1 MTDLRSKISNATQL
15 LISLS
20 DIGNLVGLPILTLI
34 SWILPAA
41 GAPHFC
47 RAAAR
52 MNAAMLTSDRQRL
65 IRQIDALI
73 GDRPLPLDA
82 HESLDAVAAEDL
94 LSLMNVLRTH
104 RSRTWRGDVEV
115 LGLENLTNALAAGTR
130 AVLWRAHFAHYAIP
144 YYTALVDKGF
154 TYTHFSHV
162 RHGFSSTRFG
172 IRVLNP
178 IRLSGENYFVPE
190 RVERTDAAPTGAL
203 RTLYR
208 KLENNGIV
216 SITTRGDADQYI
228 SVPFLNGMHD
238 VAPGGPHLAYAK
250 SAGLLP
256 VFPLRLPDGRYEI
269 HIMPRIKMNAATSR
283 NAAIEGAAVEFGRM
297 LETYVTRYPS
307 QWLGWMHL

>member
-1 MTDLRSKISNATQL
+1 MTDLSSGSSNATQP

-82 HESLDAVAAEDL
+82 HEILDAVAAEDL

-115 LGLENLTNALAAGTR
+115 FGLEHLNNALAAGNG

-203 RTLYR
+203 HTLPQAREQRHRFDHHKRRRRSVHLGTLFERHARCRTRRAASCLR
-208 KLENNGIV
+208 KERRPASGI
-216 SITTRGDADQYI
+216 SPA
-228 SVPFLNGMHD
+228 F
-238 VAPGGPHLAYAK
+238 
-250 SAGLLP
+250 AGRAL
-256 VFPLRLPDGRYEI
+256 
-269 HIMPRIKMNAATSR
+269 
-283 NAAIEGAAVEFGRM
+283 
-297 LETYVTRYPS
+297 
-307 QWLGWMHL
+307 